1 MQKPLY
7 EHLYIMG
14 VIFMAILLMETTQA
28 QELMNE
34 GVPEQH
40 IRDIMRGFMGDKQG
54 SELDA
59 KVQYLNS
66 LPGCYGL
73 IIELF
78 ELFGKYPN
86 YTEAFRNMEAAIA
99 KAEKEAAKKQER
111 ENYSHRLASKQH
123 VAQQKELRKILKGGC

>member
-1 MQKPLY
+1 
-7 EHLYIMG
+7 
-14 VIFMAILLMETTQA
+14 MANILLMETTQA

-40 IRDIMRGFMGDKQG
+40 IRDIMKGFMGDKQG

-86 YTEAFRNMEAAIA
+86 YTAAFRKMEIAIA
-99 KAEKEAAKKQER
+99 RAEKEAAKKKER
-111 ENYSHRLASKQH
+111 ENAPHRLAS
-123 VAQQKELRKILKGGC
+123 QQNIALNKELRKILKGGH

>member
-1 MQKPLY
+1 
-7 EHLYIMG
+7 
-14 VIFMAILLMETTQA
+14 MADILLMETTQA
-28 QELMNE
+28 QELVNE

-40 IRDIMRGFMGDKQG
+40 IRDIMRGFMSDRQG

-86 YTEAFRNMEAAIA
+86 YTEAFRKMEIAIA
-99 KAEKEAAKKQER
+99 KAEREAAKAKDR
-111 ENYSHRLASKQH
+111 ENRSHRIAARQH
-123 VAQQKELRKILKGGC
+123 IEQQKELRKILKGGH